1 MPSPVLFGTR
11 KANIWRNL
19 SLEIPP
25 GHSVRLGFKFQF
37 REIASTIVEPD
48 RGLGWHFD
56 SMDDLIRKQKMK
68 QRKTQPMSSNLIS
81 PGFSIGDSVALART
95 AAMAGS
101 MELFAS

>member
-1 MPSPVLFGTR
+1 
-11 KANIWRNL
+11 
-19 SLEIPP
+19 
-25 GHSVRLGFKFQF
+25 
-37 REIASTIVEPD
+37 
-48 RGLGWHFD
+48 
-56 SMDDLIRKQKMK
+56 MDDLIRKQKMK